1 MSNSPIVSLFRRF
14 AIRKY
19 RVADAIYSIR
29 EKGCDGRSISK
40 LDVCFDFSDD
50 KYIHLGDVLFY
61 LPLVLYFGSVT
72 RVYIICS
79 GIKAAILKH
88 LLGKSNSV
96 FTFVDDVPHHSVV
109 VTFPYL
115 LYKYTAGKTPT
126 NIVYGVGLAADIPD
140 LPYPLYLARNLM
152 AELDAMDKYED
163 LCCNYK
169 RFLENVRSSPLVLPS
184 SPGLPVD
191 FNVVLFSPFISSGK
205 FRDFLQ
211 LKFKKLIGV
220 AKELAGADAKICLVG
235 GRNDS
240 PIADLAIID
249 LRGMDIGELLEWA
262 RLPNVIY
269 GFGFDNFWMHY
280 LDIIDKPYNVMFRG
294 RYTIRARMI
303 HYNSINVA
311 FCSRLPRNYIVS

>member
-1 MSNSPIVSLFRRF
+1 MSNSPIVSFFRRF

-29 EKGCDGRSISK
+29 EKGCDARSISK

-50 KYIHLGDVLFY
+50 EYIHLGDVLFY
-61 LPLVLYFGSVT
+61 LPLVLYFCSVT

-79 GIKAAILKH
+79 GIKAALLKH
-88 LLGKSNSV
+88 LLEKSTSV
-96 FTFVDDVPHHSVV
+96 FIFVDDVPHHSLV

-115 LYKYTAGKTPT
+115 LYKYSASNATT
-126 NIVYGVGLAADIPD
+126 NIVYGVGLAADVPD
-140 LPYPLYLARNLM
+140 IPYPLYLARNLM

-163 LCCNYK
+163 LCCKYNQ
-169 RFLENVRSSPLVLPS
+169 FLENVRTSPLMLPS

-191 FNVVLFSPFISSGK
+191 FDVVLFSPFISSGK

-211 LKFKKLIGV
+211 VKFRKLIGL
-220 AKELAGADAKICLVG
+220 AKDLLGMGAAICLVG
-235 GRNDS
+235 GRHDP
-240 PIADLAIID
+240 PIAGLTMID
-249 LRGMDIGELLEWA
+249 LRGVDLVQLLDWA
-262 RLPNVIY
+262 RLPNVVY

-280 LDIIDKPYNVMFRG
+280 FDIIDKPYNVMFRG
-294 RYTIRARMI
+294 RYTLRARLI

-311 FCSRLPRNYIVS
+311 FCSRLPRKYISG